1 MLANSVNLTIIN
13 LVIKEKAG
21 SAYLVFRQHYME
33 AVLFCGIQAAG
44 KTTFYV
50 ERFLR
55 THVRI
60 SMDLLHTRNKE
71 KKLVQLCLDLQ
82 QRFVVDNT
90 NPTRKERQK
99 YIEAARLHKFTVVG
113 YFFHTEV
120 AAAIARNAA
129 RTGKE
134 HIPIPGIRGTY
145 KKLEPPTYDEG
156 FDELHQ
162 VTITSHG
169 FRVIRVPEEE

>member
-1 MLANSVNLTIIN
+1 
-13 LVIKEKAG
+13 
-21 SAYLVFRQHYME
+21 ME

-60 SMDLLHTRNKE
+60 SMDMLHTRNKE
-71 KKLVQLCLDLQ
+71 LKLIEACLSLQ

-99 YIEAARLHKFTVVG
+99 YIEAARLHHYKVIG
-113 YFFHTEV
+113 YYFHTEV
-120 AAAIARNAA
+120 AAAIARNAG

-145 KKLEPPTYDEG
+145 KKLEPPKYDEG
-156 FDELHQ
+156 FDLLHRVEITTEGFQ
-162 VTITSHG
+162 VTPVH
-169 FRVIRVPEEE
+169 REE